1 MPLNNLKYEETKPMK
16 AIKLYGIQDLRL
28 EEVSIPEIQK
38 EDDVLI
44 KVKAVGICG
53 SDLSRYGKFGPK
65 KNPGFTFGHEFSGV
79 VEKVGTGVTKF
90 KNGDRVTVS
99 PGLPCMECEYCKVAD
114 FSKCNSLEV
123 IGAVVDG
130 AFAEY
135 ILLPEY
141 TVVPIPDEIRFDQ
154 AAMIEPSAVCVHG
167 LYQSGMKTGDTVAVM
182 GCGPIGLMTIQWAKV
197 FGAKKIIAIDV
208 MPEKL
213 AWAKSMGAD
222 EVVNGKDEDAI
233 EAVKKL
239 TNGRGTDMV
248 FEAAGSAFTCGQVLG
263 LARKGGTI
271 TYLGIPYGDVN
282 IKREWF
288 EKIMRNELHLV
299 GSWNSIAGPYPGP
312 AWDTAIHF
320 MKTGQVD
327 LTSIITHKHELSEV
341 PEVFQKAHKR
351 DTLFGKIMFFPEGVE
366 K

>member
-1 MPLNNLKYEETKPMK
+1 MR

-28 EEVSIPEIQK
+28 EEVLQPEIKK
-38 EDDVLI
+38 EDEVLI

-65 KNPGFTFGHEFSGV
+65 KEVGLTFGHEFSGV
-79 VEKVGTGVTKF
+79 IEEIGKSVTKF
-90 KNGDRVTVS
+90 NVGDRVTVS
-99 PGLPCMECEYCKVAD
+99 PGFPCMKCEYCKKSD
-114 FSKCNSLEV
+114 YSKCDELEV
-123 IGAVVDG
+123 IGAVADG
-130 AFAEY
+130 AFADYIIMPEDNVIHIPNEIEY
-135 ILLPEY
+135 
-141 TVVPIPDEIRFDQ
+141 DQ

-167 LYQSGMKTGDTVAVM
+167 LYQSGIKAGDTVTVM

-197 FGAKKIIAIDV
+197 FGATKVIAIDV

-213 AWAKSMGAD
+213 EWAKSMGAD
-222 EVVNGKDEDAI
+222 EIVNGKEEDA
-233 EAVKKL
+233 EDAVKRL

-248 FEAAGSAFTCGQVLG
+248 FEAAGSAFTCGQVLA

-299 GSWNSIAGPYPGP
+299 GSWNSIQGPFPGP
-312 AWDTAIHF
+312 AWDTTIHF

-327 LTSIITHKHELSEV
+327 FTPIITHRYDLGEA
-341 PEVFQKAHKR
+341 PDVFTKVHKR
-351 DTLFGKIMFFPEGVE
+351 DTLFGKIIFFPEGVE